1 MRPSIVSRFEGLR
14 EANVVELKKASESGR
29 KVVGAYCIYSPYE
42 LIVAAGAIPVPLC
55 GTRQKP
61 VRAAERVLPR
71 NLCPLIKSS
80 YGFAVT
86 DTCPYFHF
94 SDLVIA
100 ETTCDGKKKMY
111 EYLAELK
118 PLHLLQL
125 PQRQDRPED
134 LSYWYHEVEKLK
146 VRLEEEF
153 AVSITDN
160 ALRHAI
166 RLMNEE
172 RRSSKALQDACK
184 ARPAP
189 LSGLDLLTVLDMR
202 SFHLDKREAT
212 AMVDALVEELRLR
225 TKRGETPFTEK
236 TPRILL
242 TGVPVGIGSEKVV
255 RVIEECGGNVV
266 CFENCSGYKK
276 LIPVDEDKQ
285 PLQAIA
291 EKYLKTPC
299 SCMSPNTGRF
309 ELVEQLV
316 REFSAD
322 GVVDLTWQACHTYNV
337 ESLRLK
343 QYLQARG
350 ATPFLQIET
359 DYSESD
365 TEQLK
370 VRIEAFLE
378 MVRG

>member
-1 MRPSIVSRFEGLR
+1 
-14 EANVVELKKASESGR
+14 
-29 KVVGAYCIYSPYE
+29 
-42 LIVAAGAIPVPLC
+42 
-55 GTRQKP
+55 
-61 VRAAERVLPR
+61 
-71 NLCPLIKSS
+71 LIKSS
-80 YGFAVT
+80 YGFALT

-118 PLHLLQL
+118 PIHLLQL

-134 LSYWYHEVEKLK
+134 SAYWYHEVEKLK

-153 AVSITDN
+153 AVSITDD
-160 ALRHAI
+160 ALRDAI

-202 SFHLDKREAT
+202 NFFLDKREAT
-212 AMVDALVEELRLR
+212 AMVDALTEELGLR
-225 TKRGETPFTEK
+225 VRGGETPFTEK

-255 RVIEECGGNVV
+255 RIIEECGGNVV

-276 LIPVDEDKQ
+276 LIPVDEDKE
-285 PLQAIA
+285 PLWAIA

-309 ELVEQLV
+309 ELVERLV
-316 REFSAD
+316 GEFSAD
-322 GVVDLTWQACHTYNV
+322 GVIDLTWQACHTYNV

-343 QYLQARG
+343 QYLQSRG
-350 ATPFLQIET
+350 GTPFLQIET
-359 DYSESD
+359 DYSE
-365 TEQLK
+365 
-370 VRIEAFLE
+370 
-378 MVRG
+378 